1 MGTGS
6 ILLIL
11 AVTISL
17 GLITA
22 GLVMS
27 ARKNKLQLLLML
39 MSGMGIVLA
48 LLIPTLQKFN
58 APLVTPTAP
67 IDLLATQPLATQSFN
82 SQPDYITL
90 RLAEAAARGL
100 VQFTV
105 AGHDLANI
113 ELTLKLRG
121 ATPVEVVIPPGAI
134 FVAESADLQN
144 MMVRTKQRV
153 WLDSSNPQET
163 LTISVACINMERQ
176 VPTASDKLK
185 LSETSGGGDLVKL
198 LQLPNFQGKPF
209 RIQQFA
215 IWTITDNPAR
225 TEYVGISSGGG
236 GSGPDDQE
244 IQSIRSLFQQA
255 GIESGKYR
263 ALQ

>member
-39 MSGMGIVLA
+39 MSGIGIVLA
-48 LLIPTLQKFN
+48 LLVPTLQKFN

-67 IDLLATQPLATQSFN
+67 IEPLATQSFN

-90 RLAEAAARGL
+90 RLAEAAAKGL

-121 ATPVEVVIPPGAI
+121 VTPVEVVIPPGAI

-176 VPTASDKLK
+176 VPTASDKLR